1 MRRRSRDF
9 DRRRRRAAG
18 RDDGFSLIELMVT
31 MTVMSVVLVVV
42 IGAITQI
49 YSAVTTTEATSIGR
63 DQLGTA
69 FNRLD
74 KELRYAG
81 WIAVPGQVGTRW
93 YLEYA
98 LPTGCRQLKY
108 DAGVITLASW
118 TLPSTTPGTPT
129 TLATDLSLTGAVAPF
144 TLYPAGTVPYASA
157 SAGVS
162 GVGRNFAPEHA
173 QVRLR
178 FNAAVGGVTLPF
190 DDIFTAQNTT
200 RLTSLLND
208 CSKGRPTS

>member
-1 MRRRSRDF
+1 MTFRHVIL
-9 DRRRRRAAG
+9 RRRRD
-18 RDDGFSLIELMVT
+18 DDGFSLIELMVT
-31 MTVMSVVLVVV
+31 MTIMSIVLVVV

-49 YSAVTTTEATSIGR
+49 YSAVTSTEATSVGR
-63 DQLGTA
+63 DQLGNA
-69 FNRLD
+69 FRRLD
-74 KELRYAG
+74 KELRYAS
-81 WIAVPGQVGTRW
+81 WVAAPGKVGTRW
-93 YLEYA
+93 YVEYA

-108 DAGVITLASW
+108 DGGVITLANW

-129 TLATDLSLTGAVAPF
+129 TLATDLSLIGTTPPF
-144 TLYPAGTVPYASA
+144 TLYLAGTIPYASA
-157 SAGVS
+157 GAGVS

-173 QVRLR
+173 QVRLQ
-178 FNAAVGGVTLPF
+178 FNAAVGRVILPF

>member
-1 MRRRSRDF
+1 MRPLRLLR
-9 DRRRRRAAG
+9 

-49 YSAVTTTEATSIGR
+49 YSAVTSTEATSIGR
-63 DQLGTA
+63 DQLGNA
-69 FNRLD
+69 FRRLD
-74 KELRYAG
+74 KELRYAN
-81 WIAVPGQVGTRW
+81 WIAAPGKVGTRW
-93 YLEYA
+93 YVEYA

-108 DAGVITLASW
+108 DAGVITLAAW
-118 TLPSTTPGTPT
+118 TLPATTPGTPT
-129 TLATDLSLTGAVAPF
+129 TLATDLGLIGTVAPF
-144 TLYPAGTVPYASA
+144 TLYLAGSIPYASA
-157 SAGVS
+157 GAGVS

-173 QVRLR
+173 QLRLQ
-178 FNAAVGGVTLPF
+178 FNAAVGRVTLPF

>member
-1 MRRRSRDF
+1 MRRRPDLH
-9 DRRRRRAAG
+9 

-31 MTVMSVVLVVV
+31 MTIMSVVLVVV
-42 IGAITQI
+42 IGAIAQI
-49 YSAVTTTEATSIGR
+49 YSAVTLTEATAVGR
-63 DQLGTA
+63 EQLGNA
-69 FNRLD
+69 FRRLD
-74 KELRYAG
+74 KELRYAS
-81 WIAVPGQVGTRW
+81 WIAKPGQVGTRW
-93 YLEYA
+93 YVEYA

-108 DAGVITLASW
+108 DAGVITLAGW

-129 TLATDLSLTGAVAPF
+129 TLATDLSLITGVAPF
-144 TLYPAGTVPYASA
+144 ALYLAGTVPYASA
-157 SAGVS
+157 AAGVS

-173 QVRLR
+173 QFRLQ
-178 FNAAVGGVTLPF
+178 FNAAVGRVTLPF